1 MTAALRL
8 GTRGSKL
15 ALWQAQWV
23 KTALARSGVPA
34 ELVIIKTR
42 GDAEVDRPSH
52 ELEGKGFF
60 TKEIEEAL
68 HDGRIDVAVH
78 SLKDLP
84 TTLPAGLAL
93 AAVPERAD
101 PAEVLVT
108 RDAGVTSIAGL
119 AAGAKLGTSSLRRVA
134 QIRYLRADL
143 DIVPLRGN
151 VPTRVQ
157 KVKEGRDGLDAALLA
172 GAGLE
177 RLDLGGQIAAWL
189 DPLDVMPAPGQGA
202 LGLEVRT
209 DDRKARDALAPLE
222 DPPSACQV
230 AAERSLLASLEGGC
244 QAPVAAWVGMRD
256 ALKDSLT
263 VAGSG
268 MRLFGRVTGQDGSVQ
283 LTASA
288 DIDESDPAAA
298 GVAVADL
305 LRAQGASRLLG
316 R

>member
-1 MTAALRL
+1 MTGPLKL
-8 GTRGSKL
+8 GTRGSRL
-15 ALWQAQWV
+15 ALWQAGWV
-23 KTALARSGVPA
+23 KAALAKAGVAA

-42 GDAEVDRPSH
+42 GDAEVDRPLH

-68 HDGRIDVAVH
+68 RDGRIDVAVH

-84 TTLPAGLAL
+84 TTLPAGLML
-93 AAVPERAD
+93 AAVPKRAD
-101 PAEVLVT
+101 PAEALVT
-108 RDAGVTSIAGL
+108 RDAGITSIAGL
-119 AAGAKLGTSSLRRVA
+119 AAGTKVGTSSLRRVA

-143 DIVPLRGN
+143 EIVPLRGN
-151 VPTRVQ
+151 VPTRVR

-177 RLDLGGQIAAWL
+177 RLELAGHIAARL

-202 LGLEVRT
+202 LGLEVRA
-209 DDRKARDALAPLE
+209 DDRKARGALAPLE
-222 DPPSACQV
+222 DAASACQV
-230 AAERSLLASLEGGC
+230 AAERGLLAALEGGC

-256 ALKDSLT
+256 A
-263 VAGSG
+263 GGG
-268 MRLFGRVTGQDGSVQ
+268 MRLFGRVTAQDGSVQ

-288 DIDESDPAAA
+288 DIDESNPAGA
-298 GVAVADL
+298 GVAVAGL
-305 LRAQGASRLLG
+305 LKAQGASRLLG

>member
-1 MTAALRL
+1 VTAFKL

-15 ALWQAQWV
+15 AMWQAEWV
-23 KTALARSGVPA
+23 KRALAGAGVAA

-42 GDAEVDRPSH
+42 GDAEVDRPLR

-60 TKEIEEAL
+60 TKEIEDAL
-68 HDGRIDVAVH
+68 RDGRIDVAVH

-84 TTLPAGLAL
+84 TSLPAGLVL
-93 AAVPERAD
+93 AAVPQRAD
-101 PAEVLVT
+101 PAEALVT
-108 RDAGVTSIAGL
+108 RERGVTSIAEL
-119 AAGAKLGTSSLRRVA
+119 AAGARLGTSSLRRVA
-134 QIRYLRADL
+134 QVRYLRADL

-151 VPTRVQ
+151 VPTRLQ

-177 RLDLGGQIAAWL
+177 RLDLQGQIAARL

-202 LGLEVRT
+202 LGLEVRA
-209 DDRKARDALAPLE
+209 DDRKARDTLAPLE
-222 DPPSACQV
+222 DPASARQV
-230 AAERSLLASLEGGC
+230 AAERSLLAALDGGC

-256 ALKDSLT
+256 A
-263 VAGSG
+263 GRG
-268 MRLFGRVTGQDGSVQ
+268 MRLFGRVTALDGSVQ
-283 LTASA
+283 VTASA

-298 GVAVADL
+298 GVVVADL
-305 LRAQGASRLLG
+305 LRAQGASKLLG

>member
-1 MTAALRL
+1 MSARLRL
-8 GTRGSKL
+8 GTRGSRL
-15 ALWQAQWV
+15 AIWQAEWV
-23 KTALARSGVPA
+23 QAALAQAGVVA
-34 ELVIIKTR
+34 ELVIIETR
-42 GDAEVDRPSH
+42 GDAEVDRPLH
-52 ELEGKGFF
+52 QLEGKGFF

-68 HDGRIDVAVH
+68 RDGRIDVAVH

-84 TTLPAGLAL
+84 TRLPAGLVL
-93 AAVPERAD
+93 AAVPTRAD
-101 PAEVLVT
+101 PAEALVT
-108 RDAGVTSIAGL
+108 RDAGVTSIADL
-119 AAGAKLGTSSLRRVA
+119 AAGAKVGTSSVRRVA

-177 RLDLGGQIAAWL
+177 RLALAGQIAARL

-202 LGLEVRT
+202 LGLEVRA
-209 DDRKARDALAPLE
+209 DDRNARGALAPLE
-222 DPPSACQV
+222 DAKSARHV
-230 AAERSLLASLEGGC
+230 TAERSLLAALEGGC

-256 ALKDSLT
+256 A
-263 VAGSG
+263 GSG
-268 MRLFGRVTGQDGSVQ
+268 MRLFGRVTAQDGSVQ
-283 LTASA
+283 LTTSA
-288 DIDESDPAAA
+288 DIDESDPGVA

>member
-1 MTAALRL
+1 VTTLKL

-15 ALWQAQWV
+15 ARWQAEWV
-23 KTALARSGVPA
+23 QAALARSGVAA

-42 GDAEVDRPSH
+42 GDAEVDRPLH

-60 TKEIEEAL
+60 TKEIEDAL
-68 HDGRIDVAVH
+68 RDGRIDVAVH

-84 TTLPAGLAL
+84 TSLPAGLVL
-93 AAVPERAD
+93 AAVPQRAD
-101 PAEVLVT
+101 PAEALVT
-108 RDAGVTSIAGL
+108 RQAGVTSISDL
-119 AAGAKLGTSSLRRVA
+119 AAGARIGTSSLRRVA
-134 QIRYLRADL
+134 QVRYLRADL

-177 RLDLGGQIAAWL
+177 RLELAGHIAARL

-202 LGLEVRT
+202 LGLEIRM
-209 DDRKARDALAPLE
+209 DDREARAALAPLE
-222 DPPSACQV
+222 DPASAGQV

-244 QAPVAAWVGMRD
+244 QAPVAAWVGTRD
-256 ALKDSLT
+256 P
-263 VAGSG
+263 GGG
-268 MRLFGRVTGQDGSVQ
+268 MRLFGRVTAQDGSVQ
-283 LTASA
+283 ITASA
-288 DIDESDPAAA
+288 EIDERGPGAA
-298 GVAVADL
+298 GARVADL

>member
-1 MTAALRL
+1 MSARLRL
-8 GTRGSKL
+8 GTRGSRL
-15 ALWQAQWV
+15 ALWQAEWV
-23 KTALARSGVPA
+23 RAALARAGVVA
-34 ELVIIKTR
+34 ELVIIETR
-42 GDAEVDRPSH
+42 GDAEVDRPLH
-52 ELEGKGFF
+52 QLEGKGFF

-68 HDGRIDVAVH
+68 RDGRIDVAVH

-84 TTLPAGLAL
+84 TSLPAGLVL
-93 AAVPERAD
+93 AAVPPRAD
-101 PAEVLVT
+101 PAEALVT
-108 RDAGVTSIAGL
+108 RDAGVTSIADL
-119 AAGAKLGTSSLRRVA
+119 AAGAKVGTSSVRRMA

-177 RLDLGGQIAAWL
+177 RLALAGQIAARL

-202 LGLEVRT
+202 LGLEVRA
-209 DDRKARDALAPLE
+209 DDRNARDALAPLE
-222 DPPSACQV
+222 DAKSARHV
-230 AAERSLLASLEGGC
+230 TAERSLLAALEGGC

-256 ALKDSLT
+256 A
-263 VAGSG
+263 GSG
-268 MRLFGRVTGQDGSVQ
+268 MRLFGRVTAQDGSVQ

-288 DIDESDPAAA
+288 DIDARNPAAA
-298 GVAVADL
+298 GAAVAGL
-305 LRAQGASRLLG
+305 LRAHGASRLLG

>member
-1 MTAALRL
+1 V
-8 GTRGSKL
+8 
-15 ALWQAQWV
+15 QA
-23 KTALARSGVPA
+23 ALARAGVVA
-34 ELVIIKTR
+34 ELVIIETR
-42 GDAEVDRPSH
+42 GDAEVDRPLH
-52 ELEGKGFF
+52 QLEGKGFF

-68 HDGRIDVAVH
+68 RDGRIDVAVH

-84 TTLPAGLAL
+84 TRLPAGLVL
-93 AAVPERAD
+93 AAVPTRAD
-101 PAEVLVT
+101 PAEALVT
-108 RDAGVTSIAGL
+108 RDAGVTSIADL
-119 AAGAKLGTSSLRRVA
+119 AAGAKVGTSSVRRVA

-177 RLDLGGQIAAWL
+177 RLALAGQIAARL

-202 LGLEVRT
+202 LGLEVRA
-209 DDRKARDALAPLE
+209 DDRNARGALAPLE
-222 DPPSACQV
+222 DAKSARHV
-230 AAERSLLASLEGGC
+230 TAERSLLAALEGGC
-244 QAPVAAWVGMRD
+244 QAPVAAWVGRRD
-256 ALKDSLT
+256 
-263 VAGSG
+263 AGSG
-268 MRLFGRVTGQDGSVQ
+268 MRLFGRVTAPDGSVQ

-288 DIDESDPAAA
+288 DIDESDPGVA
-298 GVAVADL
+298 GVAVAGL